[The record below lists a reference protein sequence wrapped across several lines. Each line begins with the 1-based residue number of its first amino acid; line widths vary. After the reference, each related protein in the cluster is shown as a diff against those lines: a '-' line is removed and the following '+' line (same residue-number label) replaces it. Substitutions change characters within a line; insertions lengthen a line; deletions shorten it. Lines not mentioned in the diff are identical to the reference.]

1 MTQRDKA
8 APVTAPVPADPDLP
22 RTCVIGAGSVG
33 LACAKNLYLAG
44 VPFDC
49 FEKGSRIGG
58 NWLID
63 NPNGVSACYDHL
75 EINTSV
81 RRMAFS
87 DFPMPADYPP
97 YARHDQVAAYFD
109 DYAEHFGL
117 LPLITFDTEVTSV
130 EPVAP
135 GDQGGDAAGEM
146 RGTGRWRVTTR
157 GPGGEVTRDYDAV
170 IVCNGHH
177 WDPRL
182 PDPAYPGQDE
192 FAGEQIHA
200 HSYRDASQ
208 LADRDV
214 VVVGAGNS
222 ALDISSAAARTANSA
237 TISQRRGQWVIPK
250 YTAGIA
256 SDLIAVPGWAPWLL
270 NRIRL
275 RVSSWTVRGLDKW
288 GLPRP
293 AHAPSQSHP
302 VQSEEIRAALDSGK
316 LTPKG
321 AIERFDAEHVHFKD
335 GTSVRADLV
344 VWATGYKTTFPF
356 LDESLVNARDND
368 LPLWKRAVRPDLP
381 GLYFVGLL
389 QPIGAVMP
397 LAEAQ
402 AEWITEILAGDYAF
416 PARAEIEASM
426 RRDHERNKS
435 RFYDSARH
443 TMEVD
448 FDSFLFDLARE
459 RRRGRRRRRRAEAGV
474 VTGGAGSG
482 TRGSGS
488 RGGAAGRRLVAAGR
502 AR

>member
-1 MTQRDKA
+1 MKSTLLPYYVTQRDKA

-22 RTCVIGAGSVG
+22 RTCVIGAGSAG

-75 EINTSV
+75 EISTSV

-130 EPVAP
+130 EPVDP

-177 WDPRL
+177 WYPRL

-208 LADRDV
+208 LAGRDV

-222 ALDISSAAARTANSA
+222 ALDISSAAAHRE
-237 TISQRRGQWVIPK
+237 QRDDL
-250 YTAGIA
+250 AA
-256 SDLIAVPGWAPWLL
+256 SRPVGDPEVH
-270 NRIRL
+270 RRHRL
-275 RVSSWTVRGLDKW
+275 RPHRRARLGALAAQPHPPARLLVDRARPGQVGPAAPGARALAVAPGAVRGD
-288 GLPRP
+288 PRRPHGTGPTRGAGP
-293 AHAPSQSHP
+293 ARGHVLNVAPL
-302 VQSEEIRAALDSGK
+302 AALAPVSGEGVYAASKHAVLGFSLSTAIDLRRAGHRKVRVSTVCPDGMWTPMLYEK
-316 LTPKG
+316 LDDPEAAMSFSG
-321 AIERFDAEHVHFKD
+321 V
-335 GTSVRADLV
+335 
-344 VWATGYKTTFPF
+344 
-356 LDESLVNARDND
+356 
-368 LPLWKRAVRPDLP
+368 
-381 GLYFVGLL
+381 LL
-389 QPIGAVMP
+389 QPGEVADVVAEVARRPKLVRVEPRWRGLQCRLYAAAPSVAVRGAQLV
-397 LAEAQ
+397 
-402 AEWITEILAGDYAF
+402 EWV
-416 PARAEIEASM
+416 ARA
-426 RRDHERNKS
+426 
-435 RFYDSARH
+435 
-443 TMEVD
+443 
-448 FDSFLFDLARE
+448 
-459 RRRGRRRRRRAEAGV
+459 GQRRAAK
-474 VTGGAGSG
+474 
-482 TRGSGS
+482 
-488 RGGAAGRRLVAAGR
+488 RLR
-502 AR
+502 A

>member
-1 MTQRDKA
+1 MKPTLLPYYVTQRDKA

-22 RTCVIGAGSVG
+22 RTCVIGAGSAG

-75 EINTSV
+75 EISTSV

-130 EPVAP
+130 EPVDP

-177 WDPRL
+177 WYPRL

-208 LADRDV
+208 LAGRDV

-256 SDLIAVPGWAPWLL
+256 SDLTAVPGWAPWLL

-302 VQSEEIRAALDSGK
+302 VQSEEIRAAPTARGPPAAPAPRAATCS
-316 LTPKG
+316 
-321 AIERFDAEHVHFKD
+321 
-335 GTSVRADLV
+335 TSLRWPRSPRSPVRASTPRASTPCSASASRRPSTCAAP
-344 VWATGYKTTFPF
+344 ATGRCVSP
-356 LDESLVNARDND
+356 
-368 LPLWKRAVRPDLP
+368 P
-381 GLYFVGLL
+381 
-389 QPIGAVMP
+389 
-397 LAEAQ
+397 
-402 AEWITEILAGDYAF
+402 
-416 PARAEIEASM
+416 
-426 RRDHERNKS
+426 
-435 RFYDSARH
+435 SAR
-443 TMEVD
+443 TGCGRRCSTRSSTTLRRPCP
-448 FDSFLFDLARE
+448 FPGCCSSPGRSPTSSPRSPGARNWCASSRAGAGCSAASTPP
-459 RRRGRRRRRRAEAGV
+459 RRRWPCAGR
-474 VTGGAGSG
+474 SSS
-482 TRGSGS
+482 SGS
-488 RGGAAGRRLVAAGR
+488 PGPGSAAPRSACAPEVARRLR
-502 AR
+502 A